1 MRSHDKLL
9 QQFRVGAAAGHARES
24 ERGISSVFSLW
35 LAPFA
40 LLQKKKME
48 ILRYLKMEEF
58 RPTTKLVRRMDLIM
72 LRLVIWPL
80 KEMKYS
86 TSFHK

>member
-48 ILRYLKMEEF
+48 KGSRVPFTRCSDPIFDRKRERGRQRSIELLF
-58 RPTTKLVRRMDLIM
+58 
-72 LRLVIWPL
+72 
-80 KEMKYS
+80 
-86 TSFHK
+86 